1 MIHQR
6 DEAQK
11 KLNRASQ
18 LMSSIGSEKDRWIST
33 KAKLAEDKRSLL
45 GDMIL
50 ATAVLTYLGPF
61 DGKYRQKILKEKWM
75 KFVKKYQIEYTYNF
89 VLKDIVGNEEKV
101 TDWIIKKL
109 LNERLSIENMIIIN
123 ESAKTHYPVLIDPQG

>member
-89 VLKDIVGNEEKV
+89 ILKDIVGNEEKV
-101 TDWIIKKL
+101 TDWIIKGL
-109 LNERLSIENMIIIN
+109 PNEQVSIENMIIMN

>member
-75 KFVKKYQIEYTYNF
+75 KFVKKY
-89 VLKDIVGNEEKV
+89 
-101 TDWIIKKL
+101 
-109 LNERLSIENMIIIN
+109 
-123 ESAKTHYPVLIDPQG
+123 